1 MEQAS
6 VGGRFYGGRSVFPG
20 PGRGGGQGVCQQ
32 GLIKTAII
40 GINVYSLHSHIYILG
55 CPCPNV
61 PGKLGSSGFR
71 TPACVLPK
79 RIKYQQSQK
88 VNYKHN

>member
-6 VGGRFYGGRSVFPG
+6 VGGRSVCCSERA
-20 PGRGGGQGVCQQ
+20 GRGGGQGVCQQ

-40 GINVYSLHSHIYILG
+40 GINVYSLHINILG